1 MSVYG
6 QRARIGYTCPP
17 LIAEVF
23 AYEFYKMAPP
33 GVTLMLTTLALTVRS
48 KEEVD
53 KSFDMSLEAARAM
66 AKAGASVVVLGGLP
80 INRAHGGQD
89 LASFQQDL
97 TRDLGIPVVLSAVA
111 QRKALQ
117 ALGARKVGTVHPYEA
132 AHDARHA
139 EQIKGLGCEPHGV
152 IACDMSLL
160 DLGRVPMEMAPTLA
174 RRLKRDNPEIDTIHF
189 ASAHWATAHCLEAVE
204 AEHGVSV
211 MSSQQAIFWDALRSA
226 GLRDP
231 IPFYGKLLREH

>member
-1 MSVYG
+1 MTIYG

-33 GVTLMLTTLALTVRS
+33 GVSLMLTTLSLTVRS
-48 KEEVD
+48 EQEVNQ
-53 KSFDMSLEAARAM
+53 SFDLSLAAARKM
-66 AKAGASVVVLGGLP
+66 AAAGASVVVLGGYP
-80 INRAHGGQD
+80 INIAHGGGD
-89 LASFQQDL
+89 LASFQAEMS
-97 TRDLGIPVVLSAVA
+97 RDIGVPIVASAIA
-111 QRKALQ
+111 QGKALK
-117 ALGARKVGTVHPYEA
+117 ALGSRKVGTVHPYEA

-160 DLGRVPMEMAPTLA
+160 DLGRVPMEMAPALA

-204 AEHGVSV
+204 AEHGVAV
-211 MSSQQAIFWDALRSA
+211 MSSQQAIFWDAIRTA
-226 GLRDP
+226 GIKDP
-231 IPFYGKLLREH
+231 IPGYGRLLREF